1 MRAKNSEDAYG
12 WVAILLHWLV
22 AVTIIGLFALGFWMV
37 DLSYYD
43 PWYRQGPDIHRS
55 VGILLFMAMVLR
67 LVWRLLS
74 PPPRPLRRRGWCR
87 ARRCAGSASSG
98 AAASAWSTR

>member
-1 MRAKNSEDAYG
+1 M
-12 WVAILLHWLV
+12 AILLHWLV
-22 AVTIIGLFALGFWMV
+22 AATIIGLFALGFWMV

-67 LVWRLLS
+67 LAWRLFS
-74 PPPRPLRRRGWCR
+74 PPRGLCPITSAGRWFLLTWR
-87 ARRCAGSASSG
+87 MGRCIC
-98 AAASAWSTR
+98 

>member
-1 MRAKNSEDAYG
+1 MQATNSEDAYG
-12 WVAILLHWLV
+12 WMAILLHWLV
-22 AVTIIGLFALGFWMV
+22 AITIVGLFALGFWMV

-67 LVWRLLS
+67 LAWPYVSATSGPYCAYSRPTRAAYRPS
-74 PPPRPLRRRGWCR
+74 CSAVSAPR
-87 ARRCAGSASSG
+87 
-98 AAASAWSTR
+98 